1 MQLLKKEQRLKV
13 CPASRHGLGGG
24 QHRTFEP
31 QSSTS
36 TIYCR
41 RAEEDRQYCSAH
53 NESSFL
59 SHKPLGCSFS
69 SGAWPLLCPIVRP
82 LSAGFI
88 HYSRVYPHHYSGSFT
103 YYSGSFTYYSGFF
116 TYYSG
121 FSTYYSGFSTRY
133 PLRILHL
140 LLRVL
145 HLLLRVLHPLATQGS
160 PPTTQGSS
168 TSPTQGSS
176 TTRFIH
182 HSLRVH
188 PLLGSHGVP
197 GRMRPLLIS

>member
-1 MQLLKKEQRLKV
+1 MLGEAMQLLKKEQRLKV

-121 FSTYYSGFSTRY
+121 FSTYYSGFFHFTHSGFIHY
-133 PLRILHL
+133 SVHPPL
-140 LLRVL
+140 
-145 HLLLRVLHPLATQGS
+145 
-160 PPTTQGSS
+160 
-168 TSPTQGSS
+168 TQGSS
-176 TTRFIH
+176 TTRLSWRPGTH
-182 HSLRVH
+182 ASLINK
-188 PLLGSHGVP
+188 
-197 GRMRPLLIS
+197 LIS